1 MGELGMV
8 RLRRRDAGISMILV
22 VILIFITIISAI
34 IAAALWAEYK
44 QAERRLDSLK
54 KIIPELQTEEAAI
67 KSVMTKC
74 NEATGFPATED
85 GSLDSTKPADALK
98 KWRQEYWSP
107 DHLNKF
113 PFTPPEKGEVKKMPD
128 SDVTKFNEARDNTHY
143 RDTLEQIID
152 LAVQRTSHA
161 KNRMEQLQVDLK
173 IAQDQAAAV
182 AKVAPEIPKEK
193 EKMKAELLKQIQNL
207 GTEITKENEQYNAR
221 KTKLTEDKA
230 KADMEIATETE
241 KYAGE
246 EIKVTN
252 EIRELR
258 RQLEELKVKE
268 IISHEINFVHGKI
281 LRPDVPNKTAF
292 IDIGARER
300 VVPGLKF
307 QVGKKGP
314 LGKFD
319 YKAKVEVK
327 KAWMT
332 YSEVAIVEL
341 YDAKERPVVDGDL
354 IVNPLFSKERPVVVA
369 FVGEDRPTKGYST
382 DEATRRI
389 LEIGSEVRKDI
400 TLDLDYVIFT
410 ESKKDKDRISY
421 DPFRKAVFLE
431 IPVAEAKDIYRFLG
445 D

>member
-1 MGELGMV
+1 M
-8 RLRRRDAGISMILV
+8 
-22 VILIFITIISAI
+22 ILIFFTIISAVV
-34 IAAALWAEYK
+34 AAALWAEYK
-44 QAERRLDSLK
+44 QVERRLESLK
-54 KIIPELQTEEAAI
+54 RITPDLQTEEAAI
-67 KSVMTKC
+67 KAAMVKC
-74 NEATGFPATED
+74 NEATGFPATEA
-85 GSLDSTKPADALK
+85 GTLDSTKPADALK

-113 PFTPPEKGEVKKMPD
+113 PFTPNEKGEAKKMPD

-161 KNRMEQLQVDLK
+161 KNRMEQLQIDLK
-173 IAQDQAAAV
+173 IAQDQAAAI
-182 AKVAPEIPKEK
+182 AKVAPEVPKTK
-193 EKMKAELLKQIQNL
+193 EAMKAQLLAQIQKL
-207 GTEITKENEQYNAR
+207 QEEISKENEQYNAR
-221 KTKLTEDKA
+221 KTLLTEAKA
-230 KADMEIATETE
+230 KAEMEVTVETE
-241 KYAGE
+241 KYAGD

-281 LRPDVPNKTAF
+281 LRPDVPNKSAF

-307 QVGKKGP
+307 LVGKKGP
-314 LGKFD
+314 LGRFD

-332 YSEVAIVEL
+332 YSEVAIVEV

-354 IVNPLFSKERPVVVA
+354 IVNPLFSKERALVVA
-369 FVGEDRPTKGYST
+369 FVGEDRPTKGYSV
-382 DEATRRI
+382 DEAARRI

-410 ESKKDKDRISY
+410 EAKKDKERISY

-431 IPVAEAKDIYRFLG
+431 IPIAEAKDIYRFLG